1 MVSLHAKGRLKSM
14 SEEEEGR
21 LLGPMLLSFSLI
33 PLSWGR
39 IGFSK
44 FSLRG
49 TQNVLRSKYFEKLM
63 YSAQN
68 S

>member
-1 MVSLHAKGRLKSM
+1 MVDLHAKGGLKSM
-14 SEEEEGR
+14 SEEEDGR

-44 FSLRG
+44 FSLCG
-49 TQNVLRSKYFEKLM
+49 TQNAWLPGCLW
-63 YSAQN
+63 
-68 S
+68 